1 MSAFL
6 IRDQRRTGWFS
17 LDNEIIDEHGGK
29 IGAYGVAVYCAISRH
44 SRNQIAKLSQ
54 RDIATSLGISQD
66 RVRKS
71 LADLVDL
78 NLVHVDVPDRVGP
91 GLITT
96 ITLLDVKS
104 TERHT
109 FSSTC
114 ELNATRSRNKERKN
128 KTETKP
134 IPPTPL
140 FQRGAEEIWQKVC
153 GYLKDDLSDAF
164 VKTAYFEECAYDKY
178 FRDASLVEIRNDVAI
193 LDSNDPGLLEQ
204 GVEKFQKRLRDT
216 FHADGCEIRSIRVRT
231 RSRNA
236 DSASQSN
243 EACNL
248 PFEKSGRGSEISP
261 A

>member
-1 MSAFL
+1 MSAL
-6 IRDQRRTGWFS
+6 VIRDQRRPGWFS
-17 LDNEIIDEHGGK
+17 LDNEIIDDHGSK
-29 IGAYGVAVYCAISRH
+29 IGAYGIAVYCAISRH

-78 NLVHVDVPDRVGP
+78 NLVHVEVPDRIGP

-109 FSSTC
+109 FSSTS

-140 FQRGAEEIWQKVC
+140 FQRGAEEIWEKVC
-153 GYLKDDLSDAF
+153 RYLKDDLSDAF
-164 VKTAYFEECAYDKY
+164 VKTAHFEECAYDRY
-178 FRDASLVEIRNDVAI
+178 FRDCWLVEIRNDVAV
-193 LDSNDPGLLEQ
+193 LDSNDPQLLQE

-216 FHADGCEIRSIRVRT
+216 FRGEVYSIRSIRVRE

-236 DSASQSN
+236 DSAKPIKRSLQSTV
-243 EACNL
+243 
-248 PFEKSGRGSEISP
+248 
-261 A
+261 

>member
-1 MSAFL
+1 MTAL
-6 IRDQRRTGWFS
+6 VIRDQRRPGWFS
-17 LDNEIIDEHGGK
+17 LDNEIIDEHGSK
-29 IGAYGVAVYCAISRH
+29 IGAYGIAVYCAISRH

-54 RDIATSLGISQD
+54 RDIAASLGISQD

-78 NLVHVDVPDRVGP
+78 HLVHVDVPDKVGP

-109 FSSTC
+109 FSSTS
-114 ELNATRSRNKERKN
+114 ELNATRSCNKERKT

-140 FQRGAEEIWQKVC
+140 LQRGVEEIWRDVC
-153 GYLKDDLSDAF
+153 EYLKDDLSDAY
-164 VKTAYFEECAYDKY
+164 VKARFEECAYDKY
-178 FRDASLVEIRNDVAI
+178 FRDAWLVEIRNGVAI
-193 LDSNDPGLLEQ
+193 LDSNEPELLQE
-204 GVEKFQKRLRDT
+204 GVGKFQKRLRDT
-216 FHADGCEIRSIRVRT
+216 FRGVEYEIRSIRVRF

-243 EACNL
+243 EGYNL
-248 PFEKSGRGSEISP
+248 LFEKSGRGSEVSP